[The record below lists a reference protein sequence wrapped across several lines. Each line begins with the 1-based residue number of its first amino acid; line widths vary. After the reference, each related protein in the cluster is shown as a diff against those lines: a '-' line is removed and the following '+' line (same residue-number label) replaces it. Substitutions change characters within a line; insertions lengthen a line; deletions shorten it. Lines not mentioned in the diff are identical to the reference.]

1 MRKYI
6 ISQCG
11 IEKYNELNNKKGIL
25 RRLRLYWFIA
35 IASVRD
41 SILHR

>member
-1 MRKYI
+1 VRKYI
-6 ISQCG
+6 TSQCG
-11 IEKYNELNNKKGIL
+11 IEKLNELNRKKGVFQKI
-25 RRLRLYWFIA
+25 RLYWFIA